1 MSVSIDFESYG
12 TIDLNSHADWVTQ
25 HGSFTVGG
33 GQVWSNTNVV
43 VALSRYIGHEFNS
56 NQSSEVTFDII
67 TPGGA
72 GTAHGCA
79 VRLQPG
85 SDSGYYAYI
94 EPMGNLY
101 IGVMNNGSDSYPFS
115 ASLGDIADGFK
126 LRLTATGAG
135 SATRLTVE
143 TNSGS
148 GWTPVSGMT
157 NVDPGIYFDNGY
169 PGVSGYNNAAVI
181 KINDALF
188 TGEIAPTAGILVDF
202 EDYGSIDLDSHADW
216 VTQNG
221 SFTVAGG
228 KVWSNTAGTVALSR
242 YIGHSF
248 ESNQSAEATLNFVTP
263 GAGSAVHGC
272 AVRLQSGSNSGYYV
286 YTDSNGAT
294 YLGVVNAGSHSY
306 PFTASLSALGD
317 GSKIR
322 LTATGAGSATRL
334 TVQYNNAGG
343 GWATVPGMDNV
354 DPGIYFDGGS
364 PGLAG
369 YNDSA
374 AVKITEV
381 LFKGQVVAGG
391 GTTAGTGLRLE
402 SAWCFKPGAR
412 YSTLLRPQIRSWDE
426 DSAEESVYVHWYLGA
441 VAGEISADLTATLDD
456 ATLASDADAAAAGS
470 VDATL
475 GAATAASDV
484 DVLVQAA
491 VSATLGAA
499 TLSSTATVQAGGL
512 NASLDATLGVL
523 TSASTAS
530 VPVSASLSR
539 TLGVMTGAA
548 TASVPI
554 AASVSSTLGAL
565 TGTSSTSIPVQASV
579 SSPLGALTGAATA
592 SVQVAASVSS
602 TLGVLT
608 SASTASVPVQAS
620 VSRTLGALTSASTA
634 SAGVAASVSSTLGAL
649 TGASTASIPVQASV
663 SSTLGAL
670 TSNSTAAVT
679 VQASLSATLGELAC
693 LGNAGSSAILNLT
706 ATLGT
711 LTGSAN
717 GSVAVAASANITLGP
732 VTCQASTGSSAILNL
747 TATLGALTSSASTGV
762 RVSGSVSSTLGV
774 LTCLGNAGSST
785 VFSLTATLGTLTG
798 SSGGSVL
805 VQVNLSAAIGGLA
818 IGASASVPVG
828 ANTSRILQPL
838 TLSSGTSVRITV
850 NFSGLL
856 GELLS
861 TIPAFP
867 DIDANLN
874 VTLGSLLVDIQAVR
888 LPLSGPQ
895 NLRPEEVQRVVR
907 SGMFYLTVYNR
918 FEGSEICMVISS
930 MEALDRAIAYME
942 RANATAPHT
951 RLLVHVPY
959 DLADSLK
966 QATIYDLFALK
977 DAYLPVG
984 SVDNVYS
991 AKIPDANLLTNDA
1004 NAAFGRD

>member
-43 VALSRYIGHEFNS
+43 VGLSRYIGHEFNS

-79 VRLQPG
+79 VRLQPN

-94 EPMGNLY
+94 EPMGNIYLG
-101 IGVMNNGSDSYPFS
+101 IMNAGSDTYPFS
-115 ASLGDIADGFK
+115 NSLGDIADGFK
-126 LRLTATGAG
+126 LRLTATGVG

-148 GWTPVSGMT
+148 GWTPVTGMN

-181 KINDALF
+181 KISDALF

-228 KVWSNTAGTVALSR
+228 KAWSNTAGTVALSR

-248 ESNQSAEATLNFVTP
+248 ESNQSSEATLNFVTP

-272 AVRLQSGSNSGYYV
+272 AVRLQSGSNSGYYA

-306 PFTASLSALGD
+306 PFTAALPSLGD

-322 LTATGAGSATRL
+322 LTATGVGSATRL

-343 GWATVPGMDNV
+343 GWATVPEMTNV

-374 AVKITEV
+374 AIKITEV
-381 LFKGQVVAGG
+381 LFKGQVVTEG
-391 GTTAGTGLRLE
+391 GTAAGTGLRLE

-412 YSTLLRPQIRSWDE
+412 YSTLLRQQVRSGDE
-426 DSAEESVYVHWYLGA
+426 DSAEEDVYTHWYLGA
-441 VAGEISADLTATLDD
+441 VEISADLTAALDD
-456 ATLASDADAAAAGS
+456 ATLASDAEVTATGS

-475 GAATAASDV
+475 GAATAASDT

-491 VSATLGAA
+491 VSATLGEA

-512 NASLDATLGVL
+512 NANLDATLGVL
-523 TSASTAS
+523 TSASTAA
-530 VPVSASLSR
+530 VPVV
-539 TLGVMTGAA
+539 G
-548 TASVPI
+548 
-554 AASVSSTLGAL
+554 SVSSTLGAL
-565 TGTSSTSIPVQASV
+565 TGASTTSVPVAASISSTLGVLTGASTTSVPVQASV
-579 SSPLGALTGAATA
+579 SSPLGALTGASSTSVPVQASVSSTLGILTSASTA
-592 SVQVAASVSS
+592 SAGVSASVSSTLGVLTSTSTASAGIAASVSS

-608 SASTASVPVQAS
+608 
-620 VSRTLGALTSASTA
+620 GA
-634 SAGVAASVSSTLGAL
+634 SST
-649 TGASTASIPVQASV
+649 SVPVQASV

-670 TSNSTAAVT
+670 TSNSAATVA
-679 VQASLSATLGELAC
+679 VQANLSATLGELAC
-693 LGNAGSSAILNLT
+693 LGNAGSSAILSLT

-711 LTGSAN
+711 LTGSAD
-717 GSVAVAASANITLGP
+717 GSVAVAASTSATLGP

-747 TATLGALTSSASTGV
+747 TATLGALTSSASTSV
-762 RVSGSVSSTLGV
+762 TVTASVSSTLGI

-798 SSGGSVL
+798 SSGGSVR
-805 VQVNLSAAIGGLA
+805 VQIDLSAALGGLTTE
-818 IGASASVPVG
+818 ASASVPVG
-828 ANTSRILQPL
+828 ANTSRVLQPL
-838 TLSSGTSVRITV
+838 TLSSGTSIRITV
-850 NFSGLL
+850 SFSGLL

-874 VTLGSLLVDIQAVR
+874 VTLGSLIVDIQAVR

-1004 NAAFGRD
+1004 NAAFGRE